1 MSAVG
6 MTPGTN
12 GGAGEAGREVLV
24 AIEADVA
31 LLTEGRDSIGA
42 GVDEL
47 DIVLASSK
55 PPPDVTNGFSA
66 VFFLQNDH
74 FGLASSACKELSMG
88 RVSGSP
94 RRDRLVQLSRLSAR
108 FSF

>member
-1 MSAVG
+1 MTAG
-6 MTPGTN
+6 ME
-12 GGAGEAGREVLV
+12 GGAGEAGLDVLL
-24 AIEADVA
+24 ADDTEAA
-31 LLTEGRDSIGA
+31 ELSGGRDSIGA

-47 DIVLASSK
+47 EIDLASSI
-55 PPPDVTNGFSA
+55 PPPDVTKGFSA

-74 FGLASSACKELSMG
+74 FGLTSSACVELSTG
-88 RVSGSP
+88 RGSGSP

>member
-1 MSAVG
+1 MSAAG
-6 MTPGTN
+6 MTAGTK
-12 GGAGEAGREVLV
+12 GGAGEAGLDVLV
-24 AIEADVA
+24 VMAADAA

-42 GVDEL
+42 GVDEV
-47 DIVLASSK
+47 DIDLASSM
-55 PPPDVTNGFSA
+55 PPPDVTSAFSA

-74 FGLASSACKELSMG
+74 FGLASSACEELSMG